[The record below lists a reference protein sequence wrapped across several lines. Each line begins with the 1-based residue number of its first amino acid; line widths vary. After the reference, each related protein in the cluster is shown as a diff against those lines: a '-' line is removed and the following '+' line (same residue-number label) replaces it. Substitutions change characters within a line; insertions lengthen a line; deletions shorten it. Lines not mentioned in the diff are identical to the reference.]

1 MADRTVATRALQAFG
16 LAVYDI
22 AVDGRSD
29 VLVTAAAGIL
39 GDLVVELGDFDG
51 VGIVAAGEVERVPE
65 SIVSFDRVFSDEV
78 VRRVAVIAGSNR
90 VVARFLPGIVL
101 RLHNMA
107 VSTRGRIARQIGISL
122 GVDEGISAQTD
133 DNAK

>member
-1 MADRTVATRALQAFG
+1 LQPFG

-29 VLVTAAAGIL
+29 VLVTAAAGVL
-39 GDLVVELGDFDG
+39 GHVVVELGDFNS

-65 SIVSFDRVFSDEV
+65 SVISLDRVFSDEV
-78 VRRVAVIAGSNR
+78 VRRVAVIAGSDR

-101 RLHNMA
+101 RLHDMA
-107 VSTRGRIARQIGISL
+107 VSTRGRIVRQVGISL
-122 GVDEGISAQTD
+122 GVDEGICAETD
-133 DNAK
+133 DNTQ

>member
-1 MADRTVATRALQAFG
+1 MADRIVAARALQPFG

-29 VLVTAAAGIL
+29 VLVTAAAGVL
-39 GDLVVELGDFDG
+39 GHVVVELGDFNS

-65 SIVSFDRVFSDEV
+65 SVISLDRVFSDEV
-78 VRRVAVIAGSNR
+78 VRRVAVIAGSDR

-101 RLHNMA
+101 RLHDMA
-107 VSTRGRIARQIGISL
+107 VSTRGRIVRQVGISL
-122 GVDEGISAQTD
+122 GVDEGICAETD
-133 DNAK
+133 DNTQ